1 MLAWPLVKCPR
12 ADRSLVEKP
21 SEPFPLP
28 TRVLD
33 GVDTVEDISP
43 NELSAVR
50 VWDIAMSLALSRLSI
65 HSSANVRSPV
75 GLDDDLV
82 SSKVK
87 C

>member
-21 SEPFPLP
+21 SEPFPLL
-28 TRVLD
+28 TKVLD

-43 NELSAVR
+43 NELSAVK

-65 HSSANVRSPV
+65 HSSANARSPAE
-75 GLDDDLV
+75 LDDDLV